1 MEEKTIK
8 LLFALVRSA
17 LTGDKIPQD
26 VHAQYTSE
34 QLPDLIKTAQK
45 QDIAHLVVFGLKQN
59 GLLTDAEKRLEQ
71 YIHKAVF
78 RHEGLVFEYG
88 QICDTLE
95 QAQIPFL
102 PLKGSILRDY
112 YPQAWMRTSCDID
125 ILVRREHLED
135 AVAYLTQNLQYEEK
149 ERATHDVSL
158 FSPSGVHLELHFDLV
173 EEDRANNATAVLNT
187 VWDDVS
193 LCDGRQYHYQM
204 SDAFFYFYHIA
215 HMAKHFELG
224 GCGIKPFIDLW
235 ILERR
240 PTADNEKREQ
250 LLENSGLTQFARACR
265 KLSKAWLEGEEMDEL
280 SLQMQS
286 FILHGGVYGSADNRV
301 VLQQKKHG
309 GKIGY
314 IFSRMFVPYERL
326 KRYYPVLE
334 KHRWLTPIMQV
345 RRWFMLL
352 NPRIRKMAKKEL
364 KANSNLGKAQAEEM
378 HVFLDSIGLQ

>member
-1 MEEKTIK
+1 MEEKTMK
-8 LLFALVRSA
+8 LLLALVRSA

-26 VHAQYTSE
+26 IQAEYTAE
-34 QLPDLIKTAQK
+34 QLPDLIKTAHK
-45 QDIAHLVVFGLKQN
+45 QDVAHLVVFGLKQN

-88 QICDTLE
+88 QICKALE

-112 YPQAWMRTSCDID
+112 YPEAWMRTSCDID
-125 ILVRREHLED
+125 ILVRREHLES
-135 AVAYLTQNLQYEEK
+135 AVAYLTQNLQYEET

-173 EEDRANNATAVLNT
+173 EEDRANNATEVLNT

-193 LCDGRQYHYQM
+193 LCSGCQYRYQM

-235 ILERR
+235 ILEHR
-240 PTADNEKREQ
+240 PTTDKERRER
-250 LLENSGLTQFARACR
+250 LLQESGLTQFALACQR
-265 KLSKAWLEGEEMDEL
+265 LSRVWLESEGMDEL
-280 SLQMQS
+280 SLQMQN

-301 VLQQKKHG
+301 VLQQRKHG
-309 GKIGY
+309 GKLGY

-334 KHRWLTPIMQV
+334 KHRWLMPFMQV

-364 KANSNLGKAQAEEM
+364 KTNSNLDKAQAEQM
-378 HVFLDSIGLQ
+378 KVFLDNIGL